1 MVRSRARL
9 GSILPEALSGLGGM
23 SLGALVASTAQAT
36 IGPDSVVNLS
46 TVAAICGGI
55 IWLNVTLSKIQ
66 NRLKNIEKATPE
78 TWTYNMQRAHAL
90 DFKIRNPTIDV
101 PIPPE
106 RVPGASSN

>member
-9 GSILPEALSGLGGM
+9 GIILPEALTGLGGM
-23 SLGALVASTAQAT
+23 TLGALAASAAQT
-36 IGPDSVVNLS
+36 SIGPDSVVNLS

-55 IWLNVTLSKIQ
+55 IWLNVTLNKIH
-66 NRLKNIEKATPE
+66 NRLKTIEKATPE

-90 DFKIRNPTIDV
+90 DFKIRNPSLDV

-106 RVPGASSN
+106 RVPAGSST